1 MRAVR
6 LHAYAVQPRIDN
18 IASPPLPEAGQ
29 LTIGVSAVGI
39 GAWDRGVATGRLA
52 KFVGAALPVIM
63 GAELVGR
70 VTEVGAGVDGFDVGD
85 RVMCNPGIV
94 GAWAERVTVPAARC
108 GLAPES
114 LDDAH
119 AAALPVGTVTAKQA
133 LDLLALAPGSSLLVL
148 GAGGSV
154 GRAALQL
161 ATLRE
166 LTVHAIAPSHEL
178 GQSRELGAHGAY
190 DAAHDWLGELRAAVG
205 EGLEAVLD
213 LTGGETLRR
222 STALIRR
229 GGRIV
234 TTLSEAAATV
244 LAPEITIEHVR
255 MRSTT
260 ADLNTIAAIVD
271 EHRLT
276 MPVSRTLRFDEVP
289 TVLDHT
295 GVQRHAGKVVARI

>member
-6 LHAYAVQPRIDN
+6 LHAYADQPRIDN
-18 IASPPLPEAGQ
+18 IASPPPPETGQ

-52 KFVGAALPVIM
+52 RFVGAALPIIM

-70 VTEVGAGVDGFDVGD
+70 VTEVGAGVDGFDIGD

-114 LDDAH
+114 IDDAH
-119 AAALPVGTVTAKQA
+119 AAAIPVGALTAKQA
-133 LDLLALAPGSSLLVL
+133 LDLLALAHGSSLLVL

-161 ATLRE
+161 AALRE
-166 LTVHAIAPSHEL
+166 LTVHAIAPYHEL
-178 GQSRELGAHGAY
+178 NRSRELGAHGAY
-190 DAAHDWLGELRAAVG
+190 DATQDWPGELRTAVG
-205 EGLEAVLD
+205 EGLDAVLD
-213 LTGGETLRR
+213 LVGGETLRR

-234 TTLSEAAATV
+234 TTLFEAAATV
-244 LAPEITIEHVR
+244 LPPEITIEHLR

-260 ADLNTIAAIVD
+260 ADLNSIAAIVD
-271 EHRLT
+271 ENQLT
-276 MPVSRTLRFDEVP
+276 MPSTRIIRFDEVP
-289 TVLDHT
+289 TALDET
-295 GVQRHAGKVVARI
+295 EARRHDGKVVARV